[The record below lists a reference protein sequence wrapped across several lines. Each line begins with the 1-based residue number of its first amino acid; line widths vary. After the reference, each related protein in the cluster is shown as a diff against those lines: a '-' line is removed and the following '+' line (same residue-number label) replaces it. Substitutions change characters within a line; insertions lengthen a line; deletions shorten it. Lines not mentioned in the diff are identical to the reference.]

1 MVVDKHTC
9 ESSARRKTTT
19 PTSAWVASKA
29 IHHLRKKTAMG
40 PKELQKTLQDD
51 HKCII
56 HYDTICRG
64 RQIALRELYGKWEES
79 FQLLFNWRAEV
90 LKRCLGSVIEIGIKK
105 VDGESSSLVLVN

>member
-1 MVVDKHTC
+1 
-9 ESSARRKTTT
+9 
-19 PTSAWVASKA
+19 
-29 IHHLRKKTAMG
+29 MG
-40 PKELQKTLQDD
+40 HKELQDILQGE

-90 LKRCLGSVIEIGIKK
+90 LKRCPGNVIEIGIKE
-105 VDGESSSLVLVN
+105 VDGKFYFHRFFMH

>member
-29 IHHLRKKTAMG
+29 VHRLRKKTTMS
-40 PKELQKTLQDD
+40 PKELQDTLHDE

-56 HYDTICRG
+56 YYDTDCKG

-79 FQLLFNWRAEV
+79 FQLLFN
-90 LKRCLGSVIEIGIKK
+90 
-105 VDGESSSLVLVN
+105 